1 MSRFRMNP
9 RPLPLSATVG
19 VLTAL
24 FAAPSYAATIFAED
38 FGTGVAANTAISTI
52 GWVNDIIGT
61 ANTRLY
67 AAGGGNNAVF
77 SYANATASEA
87 FYTTSAMSGG
97 FTAFAIDS
105 FTGLTFSV
113 DISSGFGAA
122 TANARFIV
130 QIDNGSWYAS
140 TTFLGNP
147 TAAFTTK
154 SLAFD
159 PAAANWQNLTVSG
172 TGANNSPAAIGSV
185 AGTALSG
192 TITGVGVLG
201 VHAGN
206 GTVNFDNYQI
216 AGTAVPEPS
225 SFAISGGLAAMGFVA
240 LRRRRAEK

>member
-1 MSRFRMNP
+1 MNP
-9 RPLPLSATVG
+9 RPRPLSAAALG
-19 VLTAL
+19 LLAL
-24 FAAPSYAATIFAED
+24 FATSTHAATIFAED
-38 FGTGVAANTAISTI
+38 FGVGVGANTALSTV
-52 GWVNDIIGT
+52 GWANDIIGT

-87 FYTTSAMSGG
+87 FYTTSSMSGG
-97 FTAFAIDS
+97 FTAFAIDA

-130 QIDNGSWYAS
+130 QVDNGSWYAS

-159 PAAANWQNLTVSG
+159 PAAANWQTLTVSG
-172 TGANNSPAAIGSV
+172 TGANNSPASIGST
-185 AGTALSG
+185 AGADLSG

-206 GTVNFDNYQI
+206 GTVNFDNYLVT
-216 AGTAVPEPS
+216 GTASAVPEPS
-225 SFAISGGLAAMGFVA
+225 AFATFGGLAALGCVV
-240 LRRRRAEK
+240 LRRRAAK